1 MAVFVCVAA
10 ELQDSQGA
18 AVLMN
23 CCAQLV
29 GSITT
34 CNVKHLRQ
42 QKMAYLMAAAAAL
55 HNHKMQPDHG
65 NGSLSLAKKMC
76 AYSRTAA
83 QKLAAMQGQAVDQA
97 GDASD
102 VFVMLLMCR

>member
-55 HNHKMQPDHG
+55 HNHKMQPDQG
-65 NGSLSLAKKMC
+65 KGSLSLAKKMC
-76 AYSRTAA
+76 TYSRTAA
-83 QKLAAMQGQAVDQA
+83 QKLAALQGQTT
-97 GDASD
+97 GHTSDASD
-102 VFVMLLMCR
+102 VFALILMCR